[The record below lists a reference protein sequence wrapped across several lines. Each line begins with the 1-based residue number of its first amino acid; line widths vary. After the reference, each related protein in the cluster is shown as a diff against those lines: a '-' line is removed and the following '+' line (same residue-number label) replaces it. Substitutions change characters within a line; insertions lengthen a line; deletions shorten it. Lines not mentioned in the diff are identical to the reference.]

1 MKKILFYPQKTLN
14 EYTSIMRDCIDKEK
28 YILCK
33 NNSLFDFLFADI
45 IHLNWY
51 ENLSPNSLKLYL
63 GFIIKLFYLYF
74 LFVTK
79 KRVVYTLHNK
89 LPHDKSNLALSKY
102 LMDFVL
108 RISDVIILHS
118 KYSVNFVPE
127 KYRLK
132 TAYIPHPSYEGIYEN
147 IIESPLHRKENSK
160 LVVLTFGA
168 IKPYKNIESIIKIA
182 NDISDLNIEFW
193 ICGICNSDD
202 YKIELKNKVRTD
214 NVIFDFRFINN
225 GEIPSL
231 LSKVDIVLI
240 PYNVESS
247 LNSGVAILA
256 FSYAKTV
263 ISTEIGTV
271 LDFLDSGMVYV
282 YNNSQND
289 ELKNTLCSIYDL
301 FNLGSTL
308 YPKNPVPP
316 VNNSFS
322 IYLDSNRFLIKS
334 WYCSRTT
341 FFAKNSF
348 ATANAFAPIS

>member
-51 ENLSPNSLKLYL
+51 ENLSPNPLKLYL

-118 KYSVNFVPE
+118 KYSINFVPE

-289 ELKNTLCSIYDL
+289 ELKNTLCSIYDEIQKDSHFL
-301 FNLGSTL
+301 EVKGSGML
-308 YPKNPVPP
+308 EYVRKH
-316 VNNSFS
+316 NNVDF
-322 IYLDSNRFLIKS
+322 IKKELAKVYL
-334 WYCSRTT
+334 
-341 FFAKNSF
+341 
-348 ATANAFAPIS
+348 

>member
-127 KYRLK
+127 KYNR
-132 TAYIPHPSYEGIYEN
+132 IN
-147 IIESPLHRKENSK
+147 I
-160 LVVLTFGA
+160 
-168 IKPYKNIESIIKIA
+168 
-182 NDISDLNIEFW
+182 
-193 ICGICNSDD
+193 
-202 YKIELKNKVRTD
+202 
-214 NVIFDFRFINN
+214 
-225 GEIPSL
+225 
-231 LSKVDIVLI
+231 
-240 PYNVESS
+240 
-247 LNSGVAILA
+247 
-256 FSYAKTV
+256 
-263 ISTEIGTV
+263 
-271 LDFLDSGMVYV
+271 
-282 YNNSQND
+282 
-289 ELKNTLCSIYDL
+289 
-301 FNLGSTL
+301 
-308 YPKNPVPP
+308 
-316 VNNSFS
+316 
-322 IYLDSNRFLIKS
+322 
-334 WYCSRTT
+334 
-341 FFAKNSF
+341 
-348 ATANAFAPIS
+348 